1 MIDIHAHIL
10 PGLDDGSPDLETS
23 LEMAALAVESGVTA
37 ITATPHYAVFGSQAQ
52 CHKDAVLEAVEDFR
66 RILARENI
74 RLKIFAGMEIF
85 GTPEVPELLGDGVLT
100 GLAGTQYPLIEFPFS
115 GYAAEATDLLD
126 TLCRDGWRPVVAHPE
141 RYTYIQEDPALL
153 NLWVQMGCLLQ
164 INKGSLLG
172 RFGRRE
178 AALSYALV
186 QRGFAFAVASDAH
199 SSAFRTTWMRQVQ
212 DLLSAD
218 FSPAVAQTLLTSN
231 PRRLLSGANI
241 PLTQPDFF

>member
-23 LEMAALAVESGVTA
+23 LEMAALAAESGVTA
-37 ITATPHYAVFGSQAQ
+37 ITATPHYAVFGPQAQ
-52 CHKDAVLEAVEDFR
+52 CQKDAVLEAVEDFR
-66 RILARENI
+66 QALARENI
-74 RLKIFAGMEIF
+74 KLKVFAGMEIF
-85 GTPEVPELLGDGVLT
+85 GTPEIPELLADGALM
-100 GLAGTQYPLIEFPFS
+100 GLADTRYPLVEFPFF
-115 GYAAEATDLLD
+115 GYAAQATDLLD
-126 TLCRDGWRPVVAHPE
+126 TLCRDGWHPVVAHPE

-178 AALSYALV
+178 AALSHALV

-199 SSAFRTTWMRQVQ
+199 SSSFRTTWMGQVRN
-212 DLLSAD
+212 LLAER
-218 FSPAVAQTLLTSN
+218 FSPAVAHALLTAN
-231 PRRLLSGANI
+231 PRRLLSGAQI
-241 PLTQPDFF
+241 PLAEPDFF

>member
-1 MIDIHAHIL
+1 
-10 PGLDDGSPDLETS
+10 
-23 LEMAALAVESGVTA
+23 
-37 ITATPHYAVFGSQAQ
+37 
-52 CHKDAVLEAVEDFR
+52 
-66 RILARENI
+66 
-74 RLKIFAGMEIF
+74 
-85 GTPEVPELLGDGVLT
+85 
-100 GLAGTQYPLIEFPFS
+100 
-115 GYAAEATDLLD
+115 
-126 TLCRDGWRPVVAHPE
+126 VVAHPE

-199 SSAFRTTWMRQVQ
+199 ASAFRTTWMRQVQ

-231 PRRLLSGANI
+231 PRRLLSGGNL
-241 PLTQPDFF
+241 PQTQPDFF

>member
-37 ITATPHYAVFGSQAQ
+37 ITATPHYAVFGPQAQ
-52 CHKDAVLEAVEDFR
+52 CQKVTVLEAVEDFHR
-66 RILARENI
+66 ALAQENI
-74 RLKIFAGMEIF
+74 PLKVFAGMEIF
-85 GTPEVPELLGDGVLT
+85 GTPEVPELLGDGVLM

-115 GYAAEATDLLD
+115 GYAAQATDLLD
-126 TLCRDGWRPVVAHPE
+126 TLCRNGWRPVVAHPE

-186 QRGFAFAVASDAH
+186 QRDFAFCVASDAH
-199 SSAFRTTWMRQVQ
+199 SSAFRTSWMGQVRS
-212 DLLSAD
+212 LLSED
-218 FSPAVAQTLLTSN
+218 FSPAVAHTLLTSN
-231 PRRLLSGANI
+231 PRRLLSGAAL